1 MSERTFS
8 EMNLAAPIMRALK
21 KQQYTTPTPI
31 QAAAIPELLK
41 GRDLIGCAQTGT
53 GKTAAFALPILN
65 KLELER
71 KRAPRRGART
81 LILTPTRELAAQVC
95 DSFRTY
101 GSHLRLNFAMVFGGV
116 PQRPQVRAIANGVDV
131 LVATP
136 GRLLDLIRQKHLGLA
151 NVEVFVL
158 DEADRM
164 LDMGFMP
171 DIKRIMGFLPAKRQ
185 NLLFSATMA
194 KEIKSL
200 AESMLVDPMHI
211 AVSSPMMTADSIDE
225 RLFFVDKDNKQALLT
240 DLLDKPEVDRVLVFT
255 RTKHGADKLV
265 KNLGNKA
272 NAIHGNKSQNA
283 RTEALRKFKNGR
295 CKVLVATDI
304 ASRGIDVAG
313 VTHVVN
319 YDLPNEAESYVH
331 RIGRTARAGAT
342 GVAISFCAVDERS
355 YLVDIERLLK
365 RSVPVTTD
373 HDYHSE
379 RAASPLRRG
388 SGGGKKTVS
397 ARNRYNPNQRR
408 NKNRSAG
415 KPGSTGTSETTGKS
429 SRYGKPGSTG
439 KPSRF
444 SKPSANGK
452 PSKFGRPGK
461 KNWKKQRA
469 RV

>member
-1 MSERTFS
+1 MSERTFD
-8 EMNLAAPIMRALK
+8 EMNLATPIMRVLK
-21 KQQYTTPTPI
+21 KQGYTQPTPI
-31 QAAAIPELLK
+31 QSAAIPELIK

-53 GKTAAFALPILN
+53 GKTAAFALPILQR
-65 KLELER
+65 LETNR
-71 KRAPRRGART
+71 KRSPRRGTRT

-101 GSHLRLNFAMVFGGV
+101 GKNLRLNYAMVFGGV

-171 DIKRIMGFLPAKRQ
+171 DIKRIMGYLPAKRQ

-194 KEIKSL
+194 KEIKAL
-200 AESMLVDPMHI
+200 AEGMLSNPMHI
-211 AVSSPMMTADSIDE
+211 SVTPPKMTADSIDE
-225 RLFFVDKDNKQALLT
+225 RLFFVDKKNKRALLK
-240 DLLDKPEVDRVLVFT
+240 DLLEKPEVGKTLVFT

-265 KNLGNKA
+265 QKLGNNS

-283 RTEALRKFKNGR
+283 RIKALKSFKGGQ

-304 ASRGIDVAG
+304 ASRGIDVSG

-342 GVAISFCAVDERS
+342 GVAISFCDVDERN
-355 YLVDIERLLK
+355 YLSDIERLLK
-365 RSVPVTTD
+365 RKVPVTDD
-373 HDYHSE
+373 HAYHSE
-379 RAASPLRRG
+379 EAARPVRRG
-388 SGGGKKTVS
+388 KGVS
-397 ARNRYNPNQRR
+397 ARNRNNPNRR
-408 NKNRSAG
+408 YKSGPSGKAG
-415 KPGSTGTSETTGKS
+415 KST
-429 SRYGKPGSTG
+429 KPW
-439 KPSRF
+439 R
-444 SKPSANGK
+444 
-452 PSKFGRPGK
+452 
-461 KNWKKQRA
+461 KQRA
-469 RV
+469 RAS